1 MPSTAPSSWWAR
13 PRTSRALTNWPGCCT
28 RLIRKL
34 RRAPRPQS
42 VRAGNSIARGGRLRT
57 ALLPSEQ
64 TSDEVDALAAAQRDR
79 YRTQA
84 ARLVLAV
91 MPARRRMHVSAGRT
105 SSVSQIASCASAGI
119 VSYGPVCRLA
129 PADGGADHLRSWRH
143 PGKRHQ
149 GFARRSK
156 PCGRFREMRR
166 SSRNRAT
173 ERG

>member
-1 MPSTAPSSWWAR
+1 M
-13 PRTSRALTNWPGCCT
+13 
-28 RLIRKL
+28 
-34 RRAPRPQS
+34 
-42 VRAGNSIARGGRLRT
+42 RAGNSIARGGRLRT

-79 YRTQA
+79 YRTQG

-129 PADGGADHLRSWRH
+129 PADS
-143 PGKRHQ
+143 
-149 GFARRSK
+149 RRSLCS
-156 PCGRFREMRR
+156 PEMVEVGLRF
-166 SSRNRAT
+166 AT
-173 ERG
+173 VAMAASAA